1 VAVLQYV
8 LREKKNYKIVP
19 ILCNSFYNLVQEGK
33 SPLEDKRISLFLESL
48 SKIISELGDRAFI
61 IAGVDMAHVGPKFGD
76 RDKVDDI
83 TLRKIKER
91 DINSLEYTER
101 LDAEGFYRSVEEEK
115 DWRKICGLSSIY
127 ATLNTLQAKR
137 GVLLGYDQ
145 ALEPDTGSVVTF
157 ASLGFYS

>member
-1 VAVLQYV
+1 
-8 LREKKNYKIVP
+8 
-19 ILCNSFYNLVQEGK
+19 
-33 SPLEDKRISLFLESL
+33 
-48 SKIISELGDRAFI
+48 
-61 IAGVDMAHVGPKFGD
+61 
-76 RDKVDDI
+76 
-83 TLRKIKER
+83 
-91 DINSLEYTER
+91 